1 MGSQGFPM
9 TLKKALKITPELNQ
23 LERTDPEI
31 KDLIEL
37 AKKVEGNTR
46 HISVHACALV
56 IAPEVLTNFTPLQF
70 EPGGGEKIITQYEMH
85 ACEDVG
91 LIKLDILGIRNLS
104 ILANAIKLVKT
115 LHKKEI
121 DIHQIPLDDQK
132 TYQVLCQGETFGIF
146 QLASSGMTKYLIE
159 LKPEKI
165 DDIMAMVALYRPG
178 PMAFI
183 PEYIKRRHNPKL
195 VTYFDPRMEEFLD
208 TSYGIITYQDDILYI
223 AMKLAGYT

>member
-121 DIHQIPLDDQK
+121 DIHQIPLENFGTWVKELSPQSIIK
-132 TYQVLCQGETFGIF
+132 KGKRGSTKITYKLTTFGEAKAKNLLKEI
-146 QLASSGMTKYLIE
+146 LANGKT
-159 LKPEKI
+159 
-165 DDIMAMVALYRPG
+165 G
-178 PMAFI
+178 
-183 PEYIKRRHNPKL
+183 
-195 VTYFDPRMEEFLD
+195 
-208 TSYGIITYQDDILYI
+208 
-223 AMKLAGYT
+223 